1 MYFITIKD
9 EFSEIQNRFNLLYLH
24 EEQLR
29 IKRNMELSPTYSNAD
44 ILRDMFEYD
53 QRQKMFNEMLQQKN
67 HLCKDY

>member
-9 EFSEIQNRFNLLYLH
+9 EFGEIQNRFNLLYLH

-29 IKRNMELSPTYSNAD
+29 IKRNMELSPTYRNAD